1 MAFSRKTG
9 RRGRKSES
17 ELWSCFFSLPMGVE
31 ERDVKSFV
39 DGKVAELIADKGL
52 HGDKTTLN

>member
-31 ERDVKSFV
+31 ERDVKSFL
-39 DGKVAELIADKGL
+39 DGKVAELIADKGCKL
-52 HGDKTTLN
+52 HMW

>member
-1 MAFSRKTG
+1 
-9 RRGRKSES
+9 
-17 ELWSCFFSLPMGVE
+17 MGVE

-52 HGDKTTLN
+52 LADAIAANMVTILDLVI